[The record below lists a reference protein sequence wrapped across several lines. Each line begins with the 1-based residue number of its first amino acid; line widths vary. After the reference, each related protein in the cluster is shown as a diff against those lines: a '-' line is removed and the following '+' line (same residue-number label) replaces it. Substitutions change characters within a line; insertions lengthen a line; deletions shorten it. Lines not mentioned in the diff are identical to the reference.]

1 MLNRH
6 QCLSNSLLHEI
17 EGDYALLRVVF
28 TTPLPLVPPFLTLP
42 FINIHIIFPTAG
54 QEGTINGLFVA
65 IIALGPC
72 HFIIILNRYS
82 LYLLLSDD
90 NHLLKDI
97 VWRHAKLLL
106 LFIRLLFGN
115 FLFAFVLV
123 LSNTT
128 TTTTVIIISF
138 RNCQFVNDIT
148 RPSSHGICC
157 SFNTSSHLLYL
168 PEKDTNI
175 IIISCYLLFHHLF
188 FLFASFITNNSSCP
202 TRSRPFFYFFFSNA
216 TSTTSTTAAVITPFL
231 QFGNIMGC
239 FLDSTSESSDLL
251 HIVVGVPQAPDQSS
265 RTDR

>member
-1 MLNRH
+1 MLNRY

-17 EGDYALLRVVF
+17 EGDYTLLRVVF

-138 RNCQFVNDIT
+138 RNCQFVNDIS
-148 RPSSHGICC
+148 PSSHY
-157 SFNTSSHLLYL
+157 SSHLLYPI
-168 PEKDTNI
+168 PEKDTKI

-216 TSTTSTTAAVITPFL
+216 TSTTSTTAAVITPLL

-251 HIVVGVPQAPDQSS
+251 HIVWCSYLSVASQQ
-265 RTDR
+265 R

>member
-1 MLNRH
+1 MLNRY

-28 TTPLPLVPPFLTLP
+28 TTPLPLVPPFLSLP
-42 FINIHIIFPTAG
+42 LINIHIIFPTAG

-82 LYLLLSDD
+82 FYLLLSDD

-115 FLFAFVLV
+115 FLFAFVFFLV

-128 TTTTVIIISF
+128 TTTTVIIIFF

-148 RPSSHGICC
+148 RPSKD
-157 SFNTSSHLLYL
+157 TSSHLLYPI

-188 FLFASFITNNSSCP
+188 FLFASFITNNSCP

-216 TSTTSTTAAVITPFL
+216 TSTTSTTAAVITPLL

-239 FLDSTSESSDLL
+239 FLDSTSESSNLL
-251 HIVVGVPQAPDQSS
+251 HICCWCSYKKYPMP
-265 RTDR
+265 RT